1 MLKITMFMILKILRN
16 VDINNNFVYTYNKF
30 KNIIR

>member
-1 MLKITMFMILKILRN
+1 MFMILKILRN
-16 VDINNNFVYTYNKF
+16 IDINNNFIYTYNKF